1 MDEYWV
7 GLRGSEGAGR
17 FGALPGEAGIPCEA
31 FSFETKEMW
40 ELQKQQQGKKKKKNM
55 KKNSNRKIKPADSV
69 VLKRLVT
76 ASDAFFP
83 NKILGK
89 KIEKT

>member
-1 MDEYWV
+1 
-7 GLRGSEGAGR
+7 
-17 FGALPGEAGIPCEA
+17 
-31 FSFETKEMW
+31 MW

>member
-1 MDEYWV
+1 
-7 GLRGSEGAGR
+7 
-17 FGALPGEAGIPCEA
+17 
-31 FSFETKEMW
+31 MW
-40 ELQKQQQGKKKKKNM
+40 ELQKQQQGKKKKKI

-76 ASDAFFP
+76 ASDTFFP

>member
-1 MDEYWV
+1 MEHSPEKLEFPARLSA
-7 GLRGSEGAGR
+7 LR
-17 FGALPGEAGIPCEA
+17 
-31 FSFETKEMW
+31 
-40 ELQKQQQGKKKKKNM
+40 QKKCGNYRNNNREKKKKNM

>member
-1 MDEYWV
+1 
-7 GLRGSEGAGR
+7 
-17 FGALPGEAGIPCEA
+17 
-31 FSFETKEMW
+31 MW
-40 ELQKQQQGKKKKKNM
+40 ELQKQQQGKKNKKKNM

-76 ASDAFFP
+76 ASDTFFP